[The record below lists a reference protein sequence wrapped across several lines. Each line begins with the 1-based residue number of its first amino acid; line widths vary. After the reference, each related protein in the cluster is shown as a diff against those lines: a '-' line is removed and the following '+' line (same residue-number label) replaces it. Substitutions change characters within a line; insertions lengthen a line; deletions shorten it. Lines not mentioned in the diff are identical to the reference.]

1 MAKRISLVGLLIVVL
16 LLATAV
22 TASAQETTT
31 VPPVVPVPDPGSN
44 VVKGTWGSG
53 QAGCVVTVKD
63 ANGNILGT
71 GVVQLDGTFVVYLSR
86 PLQIGERIYI
96 ESLCLFSPEGQPG
109 YIQIVGP
116 IPIPEPGS
124 LLLLGTG
131 LAGLAGYV
139 GLRWRAR
146 K

>member
-22 TASAQETTT
+22 AASAQATTT
-31 VPPVVPVPDPGSN
+31 VPPQISVPGPGSN
-44 VVKGTWGSG
+44 VVKGTWDPA
-53 QAGCVVTVKD
+53 QAGCVVIVKGAD
-63 ANGNILGT
+63 GSILGT
-71 GVVQLDGTFVVYLSR
+71 GVVQADGTFTVYLSR
-86 PLQIGERIYI
+86 PPQVGEEIRV
-96 ESLCLFSPEGQPG
+96 ESPCLTDQQGNPVVSYLIP
-109 YIQIVGP
+109 V
-116 IPIPEPGS
+116 PIPEPGS